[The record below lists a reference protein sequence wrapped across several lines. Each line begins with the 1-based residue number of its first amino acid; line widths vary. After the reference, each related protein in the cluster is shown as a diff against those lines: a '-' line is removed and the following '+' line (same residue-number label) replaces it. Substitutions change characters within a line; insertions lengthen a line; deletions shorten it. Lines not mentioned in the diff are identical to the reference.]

1 MKFIDDAAAVV
12 AMRHSR
18 STVVTASIEQLSF
31 HNPVFIGNLL
41 TLKASLNMT
50 GRTSMEIG
58 VKVEAEDPRS
68 GEIAHIASAYLTFV
82 AIDENHRPINIAPWI
97 PVTPAAKR
105 REQDA
110 RKRKMQ
116 RSS

>member
-1 MKFIDDAAAVV
+1 MNFIDDAAAVV

-18 STVVTASIEQLSF
+18 STVVTAAIEQLSF
-31 HNPVFIGNLL
+31 HNPVVIGNLL

-68 GEIAHIASAYLTFV
+68 GEIVHIASAYLTFV
-82 AIDENHRPINIAPWI
+82 AIDEAQQPKPIAPWF
-97 PVTPAAKR
+97 PDTPTAKR

-110 RKRKMQ
+110 RKRKNQ